1 MTISR
6 GTLLSVSLL
15 LCAAASA
22 AAQTPVS
29 SVAPMPRAFIGAG
42 IGIVTND
49 AGARMLIFE
58 DGIASMWLVEAG
70 AAVSKRVSLGV
81 EFSRPSEATAATVVG
96 KGTTQHSG
104 RQTERLL
111 LAMIRARAAG
121 SSRVALDIVAGGGLL
136 FQRHE
141 AGSCIFAQPR
151 CEDTSGDS
159 LSNRSHAYVVGAE
172 FPVRVGAHLE
182 IVGSGRVYFL
192 RRGVHRADPLLVPS
206 WQFDWVPSS
215 RTAAIIMGRVT
226 W

>member
-1 MTISR
+1 MIV
-6 GTLLSVSLL
+6 GLWLLAI
-15 LCAAASA
+15 AAPA
-22 AAQTPVS
+22 AAQPAAS
-29 SVAPMPRAFIGAG
+29 PAAPMPRGFVGAG
-42 IGIVTND
+42 IGIITND
-49 AGARMLIFE
+49 AAARMLVSE

-104 RQTERLL
+104 RQTEQLL

-121 SSRVALDIVAGGGLL
+121 NSRASLDIVAGGGLL
-136 FQRHE
+136 FQRHQ

-159 LSNRSHAYVVGAE
+159 LRNRSHAYVVGAE
-172 FPVRVGAHLE
+172 FPVRVGTRLE

-192 RRGVHRADPLLVPS
+192 RRGVHRVDPLLVPS

-215 RTAAIIMGRVT
+215 RTAGIIMGRVT

>member
-1 MTISR
+1 
-6 GTLLSVSLL
+6 
-15 LCAAASA
+15 
-22 AAQTPVS
+22 
-29 SVAPMPRAFIGAG
+29 MPQVFVGAG
-42 IGIVTND
+42 IGIITND
-49 AGARMLIFE
+49 AGARMRIFE

-111 LAMIRARAAG
+111 LAMVRARAAG
-121 SSRVALDIVAGGGLL
+121 NSRASLDIVAGGGLL
-136 FQRHE
+136 LQRHQ
-141 AGSCIFAQPR
+141 AGSCIFAEPR
-151 CEDTSGDS
+151 CEDTSGES

-172 FPVRVGAHLE
+172 FPVRVGTHLE

-192 RRGVHRADPLLVPS
+192 RRGVHLVDPLLVPS

-215 RTAAIIMGRVT
+215 RTSAIVTGRVT